1 MTEIIQIITATA
13 GSLGFGILFNV
24 RGKRLIAVAIGG
36 GVAWSLYLLFF
47 AMTASLGI
55 SYFLVSLILSL
66 YGEIMARCFKCPA
79 LLFISPSLIPLV
91 PGASL
96 YYTMSHAL
104 SQNTESF
111 LSSAL
116 TTVVAAAALAVG
128 IIVGAIST
136 KLYTSIY
143 AKILAKIKGK
153 KTDKKHIM

>member
-1 MTEIIQIITATA
+1 MTELVQILTATV

-24 RGKRLIAVAIGG
+24 RGKRLIAVAAGG
-36 GVAWSLYLLFF
+36 GAAWALYLLFF
-47 AMTASLGI
+47 SITESLGI
-55 SYFLVSLILSL
+55 SYFLVSLMLAL

-104 SQNTESF
+104 SQNTEHF

-116 TTVVAAAALAVG
+116 TTVIAAAALAVG
-128 IIVGAIST
+128 IIVATILT
-136 KLYTSIY
+136 KLVTKIYGNIITSI
-143 AKILAKIKGK
+143 KHK
-153 KTDKKHIM
+153 KEKL

>member
-1 MTEIIQIITATA
+1 MTELVQILTATV

-24 RGKRLIAVAIGG
+24 RGKRLIAVAVGG
-36 GVAWSLYLLFF
+36 GAAWALYLLFF
-47 AMTASLGI
+47 SITESLGI
-55 SYFLVSLILSL
+55 SYFLVSLMLAL

-104 SQNTESF
+104 SQNTENF

-116 TTVVAAAALAVG
+116 TTVIAAAALAVG
-128 IIVGAIST
+128 IIVATILT
-136 KLYTSIY
+136 KLVTKIY
-143 AKILAKIKGK
+143 GNIIKGFKHK
-153 KTDKKHIM
+153 KEKL

>member
-1 MTEIIQIITATA
+1 MTELIQIITATV

-24 RGKRLIAVAIGG
+24 REKRLIAVAIGG
-36 GVAWSLYLLFF
+36 GVAWALYLLFF
-47 AMTASLGI
+47 SATESLGI
-55 SYFLVSLILSL
+55 SYFLVSLIVSL

-111 LSSAL
+111 ISSGL
-116 TTVVAAAALAVG
+116 TTVVAASALAIG
-128 IIVGAIST
+128 IITGAILT

-143 AKILAKIKGK
+143 ARISSKIKQK
-153 KTDKKHIM
+153 KAG

>member
-1 MTEIIQIITATA
+1 MTEFIQILTATV

-24 RGKRLIAVAIGG
+24 RGKRLIAVAVGG
-36 GVAWSLYLLFF
+36 GAAWALYLLFF
-47 AMTASLGI
+47 SITESLGI
-55 SYFLVSLILSL
+55 SYFLVSLMLAL

-104 SQNTESF
+104 NQNTEHF

-116 TTVVAAAALAVG
+116 TTVIAAAALAVG
-128 IIVGAIST
+128 IIVATILT
-136 KLYTSIY
+136 KLITKIYGNIITSI
-143 AKILAKIKGK
+143 KQK
-153 KTDKKHIM
+153 KEKL